1 MGVSSW
7 VIPVAVLGAIVA
19 LGFVFVWWWFP
30 RAWKK
35 GDQSDINE
43 VNRLNGPEREEQR
56 RKNREIIDRHVRA
69 LAIERGEIVDD
80 GEGGVGVPPP
90 PPAYEV
96 GKGMGEGRGVGL

>member
-1 MGVSSW
+1 MHIDEYVRLEAFVEGSLSYSRFFGPETLPPSPEDRVAR
-7 VIPVAVLGAIVA
+7 PVE
-19 LGFVFVWWWFP
+19 
-30 RAWKK
+30 
-35 GDQSDINE
+35 SDINE

-96 GKGMGEGRGVGL
+96 GKGRGVEV